1 MTHEKS
7 GQTTP
12 TTGGLLKLGIIGTG
26 YVGLVS
32 GVCFAEN
39 GNSVICMDVDEK
51 KIARLK
57 KGDPVIYEP
66 QLEDLLE
73 NNIDEERISFTTSL
87 KEAVQQSDVIFLCLP
102 TPPLEDGS
110 VDLSRVLDT
119 AGKLAKFI
127 NGYKVIVSK
136 STVPVGTCER
146 LRKLI
151 SSKTKHKF
159 DVVSN
164 PEFLKEGAAVSDFMS
179 PDRVI
184 VGTQS
189 RKAAL
194 IMRELYSSFMRVSE
208 RFILMDEKSSE
219 LTKYAAN
226 SMLALRISF
235 MNELANLTEKVKADI
250 SMVRHGIGSDP
261 RIGSSFLFPGTGY
274 GGSCFPKDVKGL
286 LNTAKEFGYDFKI
299 LKAIDEINQNQK
311 QILVRKVLKHFKGK
325 IKGKTFTLWGLSY
338 KPRTD
343 DLREAPSLDIIE
355 KLLEYGAKV
364 NACDPVANENFRRL
378 YGKKYKG
385 IKLFKNNYS
394 ALKNSSGLI
403 LVTEWNEF
411 RRPDFEKMK
420 SLMKDKVIFDGR
432 NIYNPK
438 LLKSKGFAYYGIGR

>member
-1 MTHEKS
+1 M
-7 GQTTP
+7 
-12 TTGGLLKLGIIGTG
+12 KLGIIGTG

-39 GNSVICMDVDEK
+39 GNNVICMDVDEN

-66 QLEDLLE
+66 GLDELLKK
-73 NNIDEERISFTTSL
+73 NIEEGRVTFSTDL
-87 KEAVQQSDVIFLCLP
+87 KEVVTHSDVIFLCLP

-110 VDLSRVLDT
+110 VDLTRVLDV
-119 AGKLAKFI
+119 ASKMAKYI

-136 STVPVGTCER
+136 STVPVGTCDAI
-146 LRKLI
+146 RKLI
-151 SSKTKHKF
+151 AKKTKRKF

-164 PEFLKEGAAVSDFMS
+164 PEFLKEGAAVPDFMS
-179 PDRVI
+179 PDRVV
-184 VGTQS
+184 VGTRS
-189 RKAAL
+189 KKAAD

-208 RFILMDEKSSE
+208 RFILMDERSSE

-235 MNELANLTEKVKADI
+235 MNELANLSGIVKADI
-250 SMVRHGIGSDP
+250 NMIRSGIGSDP
-261 RIGSSFLFPGTGY
+261 RIGSSFLFPGVGY

-286 LNTAKEFGYDFKI
+286 LNTSKEFGYDFQLLRAIDDINHKQKLVLVNKI
-299 LKAIDEINQNQK
+299 LKQ
-311 QILVRKVLKHFKGK
+311 FKGN
-325 IKGKTFTLWGLSY
+325 IKGKTFTVWGLSY

-343 DLREAPSLDIIE
+343 DLREAPALTIIE
-355 KLLEYGAKV
+355 KLLSLGAKI
-364 NACDPVANENFRRL
+364 NAADPVANDNFKML
-378 YGKKYKG
+378 YGKKLKG
-385 IKLFKNNYS
+385 VKLFSDNYA

-411 RRPDFEKMK
+411 RRLDLDKMK
-420 SLMKDKVIFDGR
+420 KLMKEKIVFDGR

-438 LLKSKGFAYYGIGR
+438 FIRANGFKYFGIGF